1 MGIDRYI
8 AVTYPTTYRYYQQT
22 SLRYLAVQ
30 MIFPFFY
37 TVFFLTFG
45 FLERDTQEQITCA
58 NPLALKGASFQWYN
72 YTCAFIYVAI
82 FFTYFRV
89 YFLLKSNKTSSRFKS
104 VFRSILVTVGFV
116 LLGWATTTIANASSY
131 SVTDDLKTAHL
142 IQTYAGITVNFAAAS
157 NVFVFYSIKRF
168 RSPCHLLICATCVA
182 DLLHVCGQF
191 PFCVHLFGNLTSSQA
206 QCFYILTIPIVGF
219 TTGGPLI
226 LSMGIDRLIAVKFP
240 TKYRYY
246 QEEPRNYV
254 IAQLAFPIIY
264 SVVFLVY
271 GFLVRDT
278 DVKNQLICS
287 NPLSLNG
294 NAFQMFTYSSGVIY
308 IAVFFIY
315 LSVYVMLKSNKA
327 SARFKNVFR
336 SILVTVGFVLLG
348 WVTTTTA
355 NTLSY
360 SITTDL
366 LTIQLIQMY
375 AGITVNFAAA
385 SNVFVFYAINSE
397 YRSVIKSMFGI
408 STKGGMIFE
417 PSSTQTVT
425 KVAPTRSTSQPSVMF
440 QKSQQAARRM
450 TVV

>member
-1 MGIDRYI
+1 MFDYI
-8 AVTYPTTYRYYQQT
+8 NPAILP
-22 SLRYLAVQ
+22 LG
-30 MIFPFFY
+30 FFFFFCSVIGVIGN
-37 TVFFLTFG
+37 TIMVF
-45 FLERDTQEQITCA
+45 C
-58 NPLALKGASFQWYN
+58 
-72 YTCAFIYVAI
+72 
-82 FFTYFRV
+82 
-89 YFLLKSNKTSSRFKS
+89 
-104 VFRSILVTVGFV
+104 
-116 LLGWATTTIANASSY
+116 TIR
-131 SVTDDLKTAHL
+131 T
-142 IQTYAGITVNFAAAS
+142 
-157 NVFVFYSIKRF
+157 KRF

-191 PFCVHLFGNLTSSQA
+191 PFCVHLFGNRKLKFSFRVHVLVYSH
-206 QCFYILTIPIVGF
+206 
-219 TTGGPLI
+219 I
-226 LSMGIDRLIAVKFP
+226 LSSSMFLYPHYPDCWLHHGRLIAVKFP

-254 IAQLAFPIIY
+254 IAQLAFPVLY
-264 SVVFLVY
+264 SIAFLVY

-278 DVKNQLICS
+278 DAKNQMVCS

-294 NAFQMFTYSSGVIY
+294 YSFQMFTYTSGIIY

-360 SITTDL
+360 SITDDL

-397 YRSVIKSMFGI
+397 YRAVIQSMFGI
-408 STKGGMIFE
+408 RKKGGMIFE

-425 KVAPTRSTSQPSVMF
+425 KVVPRSVSQPSVMF
-440 QKSQQAARRM
+440 QQSPAAAARRM

>member
-1 MGIDRYI
+1 MFDYI
-8 AVTYPTTYRYYQQT
+8 NPAILP
-22 SLRYLAVQ
+22 LG
-30 MIFPFFY
+30 FFFFFCSVIGVIGN
-37 TVFFLTFG
+37 TIMVF
-45 FLERDTQEQITCA
+45 C
-58 NPLALKGASFQWYN
+58 
-72 YTCAFIYVAI
+72 
-82 FFTYFRV
+82 
-89 YFLLKSNKTSSRFKS
+89 
-104 VFRSILVTVGFV
+104 
-116 LLGWATTTIANASSY
+116 TIR
-131 SVTDDLKTAHL
+131 T
-142 IQTYAGITVNFAAAS
+142 
-157 NVFVFYSIKRF
+157 KRF

-254 IAQLAFPIIY
+254 IAQLAFPVLY
-264 SVVFLVY
+264 SIAFLVY

-278 DVKNQLICS
+278 DVKNQMVCS

-294 NAFQMFTYSSGVIY
+294 YSFQMFTYTSGIIY

-360 SITTDL
+360 SITDDL

-397 YRSVIKSMFGI
+397 YRAVIQSMFGI
-408 STKGGMIFE
+408 RKKGGMIFE

-425 KVAPTRSTSQPSVMF
+425 KVVPRSVSQPSVMF
-440 QKSQQAARRM
+440 QQSPAAAARRM